1 MKKDIVKL
9 SNEIKTG
16 ILVLT
21 GIVLF
26 IIGFSYLKSND
37 VFITDRVFYAVYD
50 DVEGVSKGTPVTIS
64 GFNVGSVQNIEFYEN
79 SSKLLLKFRV
89 ENEFNFSSQS
99 IAQIYETGLIGG
111 KAVAVIPKYGSK
123 LAISGDTLQ
132 SDIAPGL
139 TELVNDRLSPLQ
151 EKIESMVVSA
161 DSVLIGL
168 NAILNTEAKLE
179 IQSTIENFSSTV
191 ADLKTS
197 AGTLDEILDNN
208 KNQINNIISNVNQTS
223 NELAGLSGSF
233 SDLSLVISNLSESS
247 ENIDKIISE
256 ISDGEGSLNKLVFDD
271 ALINSLDSAS
281 KNINLLIKDLRLNPK
296 RYVHFSL
303 FGKKNKPY
311 TNEKE

>member
-1 MKKDIVKL
+1 MKL
-9 SNEIKTG
+9 SYEIKTG

-21 GIVLF
+21 GIILF

-37 VFITDRVFYAVYD
+37 VFITDRIFYAVYE

-64 GFNVGSVQNIEFYEN
+64 GFNVGSVQDIEFYKN

-89 ENEFNFSSQS
+89 ENEFNFSSES

-111 KAVAVIPKYGSK
+111 KAVAVIPKYGNE
-123 LAISGDTLQ
+123 LARSGDTLQ

-151 EKIESMVVSA
+151 DKIESMVVSA
-161 DSVLIGL
+161 DSVLISL
-168 NAILNTEAKLE
+168 NAVLNTEAKLE

-233 SDLSLVISNLSESS
+233 SDLSIVISNLSESS
-247 ENIDKIISE
+247 ENIEKIISE
-256 ISDGEGSLNKLVFDD
+256 ISEGEGSLNKLVFDD
-271 ALINSLDSAS
+271 ALINSLDAAS

>member
-1 MKKDIVKL
+1 MKL

-151 EKIESMVVSA
+151 DKIESMVVSA

-208 KNQINNIISNVNQTS
+208 KNQISNIISNVNQTS

>member
-1 MKKDIVKL
+1 MKL
-9 SNEIKTG
+9 SYEIKTG

-21 GIVLF
+21 GIILF

-37 VFITDRVFYAVYD
+37 VFITDRIFYAVYD

-64 GFNVGSVQNIEFYEN
+64 GFNVGSVQDIEFYKN

-89 ENEFNFSSQS
+89 ENEFNFSSES
-99 IAQIYETGLIGG
+99 VAQIYETGLIGG
-111 KAVAVIPKYGSK
+111 KAVAVIPKYGNE
-123 LAISGDTLQ
+123 LARSGDTLQ

-151 EKIESMVVSA
+151 DKIESMVVSA
-161 DSVLIGL
+161 DSVLISL
-168 NAILNTEAKLE
+168 NAVLNTEAKLE

-223 NELAGLSGSF
+223 NELAGLSGNF
-233 SDLSLVISNLSESS
+233 SDLSIVISNLSESS

-256 ISDGEGSLNKLVFDD
+256 ISEGEGSLNKLVFDD
-271 ALINSLDSAS
+271 ALINSLDAAS

>member
-1 MKKDIVKL
+1 MKL
-9 SNEIKTG
+9 SYEIKTG

-21 GIVLF
+21 GIILF

-37 VFITDRVFYAVYD
+37 VFITDRIFYAVYD

-64 GFNVGSVQNIEFYEN
+64 GFNVGSVQDIEFYKN

-89 ENEFNFSSQS
+89 ENEFNFSSES

-111 KAVAVIPKYGSK
+111 KAVAVIPKYGNE
-123 LAISGDTLQ
+123 LARSGDTLQ

-151 EKIESMVVSA
+151 DKIESMVVSA
-161 DSVLIGL
+161 DSVLISL
-168 NAILNTEAKLE
+168 NAVLNTDAKLE

-233 SDLSLVISNLSESS
+233 SDLSIVISNLSESS

-256 ISDGEGSLNKLVFDD
+256 ISEGEGSLNKLVFDD
-271 ALINSLDSAS
+271 ALINSLDAAS

-311 TNEKE
+311 NDQKE

>member
-1 MKKDIVKL
+1 MKL

-89 ENEFNFSSQS
+89 ENEFKFSSQS

-179 IQSTIENFSSTV
+179 IQSTIENFSLTV

-208 KNQINNIISNVNQTS
+208 KNQINNIISNVNRTS

-256 ISDGEGSLNKLVFDD
+256 ISEGEGSLNKLVFDD
-271 ALINSLDSAS
+271 ALINSLDAAS

-311 TNEKE
+311 TNKKE

>member
-1 MKKDIVKL
+1 MKL
-9 SNEIKTG
+9 SYEIKTG

-21 GIVLF
+21 GIILF

-37 VFITDRVFYAVYD
+37 VFITDRIFYAVYD

-64 GFNVGSVQNIEFYEN
+64 GFNVGSVQDIEFYKN

-89 ENEFNFSSQS
+89 ENEFNFSSES

-111 KAVAVIPKYGSK
+111 KAVAVIPKYGNE
-123 LAISGDTLQ
+123 LARSGDTLQ

-151 EKIESMVVSA
+151 DKIESMVVSA
-161 DSVLIGL
+161 DSVLISL
-168 NAILNTEAKLE
+168 NAVLNTEAKLE

-223 NELAGLSGSF
+223 TELAGLSGSF
-233 SDLSLVISNLSESS
+233 SDLSIVISNLSESS
-247 ENIDKIISE
+247 ENIEKIISE
-256 ISDGEGSLNKLVFDD
+256 ISEGEGSLNKLVFDD
-271 ALINSLDSAS
+271 ALINSLDAAS

-311 TNEKE
+311 TNERE

>member
-1 MKKDIVKL
+1 MKL
-9 SNEIKTG
+9 SYEIKTG

-21 GIVLF
+21 GIILF

-37 VFITDRVFYAVYD
+37 VFITDRIFYAVYD

-64 GFNVGSVQNIEFYEN
+64 GFNVGSVQDIEFYKN

-89 ENEFNFSSQS
+89 ENEFNFSSES

-111 KAVAVIPKYGSK
+111 KAVAVIPKYGNE
-123 LAISGDTLQ
+123 LARSGDTLQ

-151 EKIESMVVSA
+151 DKIESMVVSA
-161 DSVLIGL
+161 DSVLISL
-168 NAILNTEAKLE
+168 NAVLNTEAKLE

-233 SDLSLVISNLSESS
+233 SDLSIVISNLSESS

-256 ISDGEGSLNKLVFDD
+256 ISEGEGSLNKLVFDD
-271 ALINSLDSAS
+271 ALINSLDAAS

-311 TNEKE
+311 TNEREYG

>member
-1 MKKDIVKL
+1 MKL
-9 SNEIKTG
+9 SYEIKTG

-21 GIVLF
+21 GIILF

-37 VFITDRVFYAVYD
+37 VFITDRIFYAVYD

-64 GFNVGSVQNIEFYEN
+64 GFNVGSVQDIEFYKN

-89 ENEFNFSSQS
+89 ENEFNFSSES

-111 KAVAVIPKYGSK
+111 KAVAVIPKYGNE
-123 LAISGDTLQ
+123 LARSGDTLQ

-151 EKIESMVVSA
+151 DKIESMVVSA
-161 DSVLIGL
+161 DSVLISL
-168 NAILNTEAKLE
+168 NAVLNTEAKLE

-197 AGTLDEILDNN
+197 ASTLDEILDNN

-233 SDLSLVISNLSESS
+233 SDLSIVISNLSESS

-256 ISDGEGSLNKLVFDD
+256 ISEGEGSLNKLVFDD
-271 ALINSLDSAS
+271 ALINSLNAAS

-311 TNEKE
+311 RNERE

>member
-1 MKKDIVKL
+1 MNKLRVKL
-9 SNEIKTG
+9 SYEIKTG

-21 GIVLF
+21 GIILF

-37 VFITDRVFYAVYD
+37 VFITDRIFYAVYD

-64 GFNVGSVQNIEFYEN
+64 GFNVGSVQDIEFYKN

-89 ENEFNFSSQS
+89 ENEFNFSSES
-99 IAQIYETGLIGG
+99 IAKIYETGLIGG
-111 KAVAVIPKYGSK
+111 KAVAVIPKYGNE
-123 LAISGDTLQ
+123 LARSGDTLQ

-151 EKIESMVVSA
+151 DKIESMVVSA
-161 DSVLIGL
+161 DSVLISL
-168 NAILNTEAKLE
+168 NAVLNTEAKLE

-233 SDLSLVISNLSESS
+233 SDLSIVISNLSESS

-256 ISDGEGSLNKLVFDD
+256 ISEGEGSLNKLVFDD
-271 ALINSLDSAS
+271 ALINSLDAAS

-311 TNEKE
+311 TNERE

>member
-1 MKKDIVKL
+1 MKL
-9 SNEIKTG
+9 SYEIKTG

-21 GIVLF
+21 GIILF

-37 VFITDRVFYAVYD
+37 VFITDRIFYAVYD

-64 GFNVGSVQNIEFYEN
+64 GFNVGSVQDIEFYKN

-89 ENEFNFSSQS
+89 ENEFNFSSES

-111 KAVAVIPKYGSK
+111 KAVAVIPKYGNE
-123 LAISGDTLQ
+123 LARSGDTLQ

-151 EKIESMVVSA
+151 DKIESMVVSA
-161 DSVLIGL
+161 DSVLISL
-168 NAILNTEAKLE
+168 NAVLNTEAKLE

-233 SDLSLVISNLSESS
+233 SDLSIVISNLSESS
-247 ENIDKIISE
+247 KNIDKIISE
-256 ISDGEGSLNKLVFDD
+256 ISEGEGSLNKLVFDD
-271 ALINSLDSAS
+271 ALINSLDAAS

-311 TNEKE
+311 TNERE

>member
-1 MKKDIVKL
+1 MKL
-9 SNEIKTG
+9 SYEIKTG

-21 GIVLF
+21 GIILF

-37 VFITDRVFYAVYD
+37 VFITDRIFYAVYD

-64 GFNVGSVQNIEFYEN
+64 GFNVGSVQDIEFYKN

-89 ENEFNFSSQS
+89 ENEFNFSSES

-111 KAVAVIPKYGSK
+111 KAVAVIPKYGNE
-123 LAISGDTLQ
+123 LARSGDTLQ

-151 EKIESMVVSA
+151 DKIESMVVSA
-161 DSVLIGL
+161 DSVLISL
-168 NAILNTEAKLE
+168 NAVLNTEAKLE

-233 SDLSLVISNLSESS
+233 SDLSIVISNLSESS

-256 ISDGEGSLNKLVFDD
+256 ISEGEGSINKLVFDD
-271 ALINSLDSAS
+271 ALINSLDAAS

-311 TNEKE
+311 TNERE

>member
-1 MKKDIVKL
+1 MNKLRVKL
-9 SNEIKTG
+9 SYEIKTG

-21 GIVLF
+21 GIILF

-37 VFITDRVFYAVYD
+37 VFITDRIFYAVYD

-64 GFNVGSVQNIEFYEN
+64 GFNVGSVQDIEFYKN

-89 ENEFNFSSQS
+89 ENEFNFSSES

-111 KAVAVIPKYGSK
+111 KAVAVIPKYGNE
-123 LAISGDTLQ
+123 LARSGDTLQ

-151 EKIESMVVSA
+151 DKIESMVVSA
-161 DSVLIGL
+161 DSVLISL
-168 NAILNTEAKLE
+168 NTVLNTEAKLE

-233 SDLSLVISNLSESS
+233 SDLSIVISNLSESS

-256 ISDGEGSLNKLVFDD
+256 ISEGEGSLNKLVFDD
-271 ALINSLDSAS
+271 ALINSLNAAS

-311 TNEKE
+311 TNERE

>member
-1 MKKDIVKL
+1 MKF
-9 SNEIKTG
+9 SYEIKTG

-21 GIVLF
+21 GIILF

-37 VFITDRVFYAVYD
+37 VFITDRIFYAVYD

-64 GFNVGSVQNIEFYEN
+64 GFNVGSVQDIEFYKN

-89 ENEFNFSSQS
+89 ENEFNFSSES

-111 KAVAVIPKYGSK
+111 KAVAVIPKYGNE
-123 LAISGDTLQ
+123 LARSGDTLQ

-151 EKIESMVVSA
+151 DKIESMVVSA
-161 DSVLIGL
+161 DSVLISL
-168 NAILNTEAKLE
+168 NAVLNTEAKLE

-233 SDLSLVISNLSESS
+233 SDLSIVISNLSESS

-256 ISDGEGSLNKLVFDD
+256 ISEGEGSLNKLVFDD
-271 ALINSLDSAS
+271 ALINSLDAAS

-311 TNEKE
+311 TNERE